1 MGAADHGADA
11 RGLGAILGQLRGEGD
26 VTENQRR
33 TEDLLRPR
41 DLIVR
46 AATAIGLI
54 VAALAA
60 LLALLPS

>member
-1 MGAADHGADA
+1 M
-11 RGLGAILGQLRGEGD
+11 
-26 VTENQRR
+26 TENQRR